1 MTEAASVYG
10 EALYA
15 LAKDENKSDTM
26 LVQLKA
32 LDESFASEPDFLRLL
47 SAPNLSKIERKEI
60 LDTCFKDKLEPYV
73 LNFLKILMEKGYIR
87 QFSSCVQVF
96 CERFNEDHGI
106 MPVSAVT
113 AVPMTQSQKE
123 KLTAKLAAITGKQ
136 IELTNTVDPT
146 CIGGVRLDYDGKRVD
161 DTIMH
166 RLDAMSNMLKNT
178 IL

>member
-15 LAKDENKSDTM
+15 LAKDENKSDLM
-26 LVQLKA
+26 LQQLKA
-32 LDESFASEPDFLRLL
+32 LDESFAAEPDFLRLL

-60 LDTCFKDKLEPYV
+60 LDTCFKGKAEPYL

-87 QFSSCVQVF
+87 QFSSCVQFF
-96 CERFNEDHGI
+96 CQRYNEDHGI

-113 AVPMTQSQKE
+113 AVPMTDSQKE
-123 KLTAKLAAITGKQ
+123 KLSAKLAGITGKQ
-136 IELTNTVDPT
+136 IELTNTIDPA

-161 DTIMH
+161 DTIIH
-166 RLDAMSNMLKNT
+166 RLDAVSSMLKNT

>member
-15 LAKDENKSDTM
+15 LAKDENKSDMM

-161 DTIMH
+161 DTIIH

>member
-15 LAKDENKSDTM
+15 LAKDENKSDMM
-26 LVQLKA
+26 LSQLKT
-32 LDESFASEPDFLRLL
+32 LDECFAAEPDFLRLL

-60 LDTCFKDKLEPYV
+60 LDTCFKGKAEPYL

-96 CERFNEDHGI
+96 RDRYNEDHGI
-106 MPVSAVT
+106 MTVSAVT
-113 AVPMTQSQKE
+113 AVPMTDIQKN
-123 KLTAKLAAITGKQ
+123 KLASKLSGITGKQ
-136 IELTNTVDPT
+136 IELINTIDPA

-161 DTIMH
+161 DTIIH
-166 RLDAMSNMLKNT
+166 RLDAMSSMLRNT

>member
-15 LAKDENKSDTM
+15 LAKDEQKSDIM
-26 LVQLKA
+26 LKQLKV
-32 LDESFASEPDFLRLL
+32 LNECFKEEPDFLRLL
-47 SAPNLSKIERKEI
+47 STPDLSKIERKEI
-60 LDTCFKDKLEPYV
+60 LDNCFKGKTEPYL

-96 CERFNEDHGI
+96 CEQYNTDHGI
-106 MPVSAVT
+106 MPVSVLT
-113 AVPMTQSQKE
+113 AVPMSDSQKN
-123 KLTAKLAAITGKQ
+123 KLAAKLAEITGKQ
-136 IELTNTVDPT
+136 IELTNTIDPA

-161 DTIMH
+161 DTIIH
-166 RLDAMSNMLKNT
+166 RLDAVSSMLKNT

>member
-15 LAKDENKSDTM
+15 LAKDENKSDLM
-26 LVQLKA
+26 LRQLKV
-32 LDESFASEPDFLRLL
+32 LDESFAAEPDFLRLL
-47 SAPNLSKIERKEI
+47 SAPNLSKIERREI
-60 LDTCFKDKLEPYV
+60 LDACLKGKAEPYL

-87 QFSSCVQVF
+87 QFSNCVKVF
-96 CERFNEDHGI
+96 CERYNEDHGI

-113 AVPMTQSQKE
+113 AVPMSDSQKE
-123 KLTAKLAAITGKQ
+123 KLAAKLAGITGKQ
-136 IELTNTVDPT
+136 IELTNTIDPA

-161 DTIMH
+161 DTIIH
-166 RLDAMSNMLKNT
+166 RLDAVSSMLKNT

>member
-15 LAKDENKSDTM
+15 LAKDENKSDVM
-26 LVQLKA
+26 LRQLKA
-32 LDESFASEPDFLRLL
+32 LDESFAAEPDFLRLL

-60 LDTCFKDKLEPYV
+60 LDNCFKGKADTYL

-87 QFSSCVQVF
+87 QFSSCVKVF
-96 CERFNEDHGI
+96 CERYNEEHGI

-113 AVPMTQSQKE
+113 AVPLSDSQKE
-123 KLTAKLAAITGKQ
+123 KLTAKLAGITGKQ
-136 IELTNTVDPT
+136 IELINTIDPA

-161 DTIMH
+161 DTIIH
-166 RLDAMSNMLKNT
+166 RLDAVSNMLKNT

>member
-15 LAKDENKSDTM
+15 LAKDENKSD
-26 LVQLKA
+26 LILDQLKV
-32 LDESFASEPDFLRLL
+32 LNESFAAEPDFLRLL

-60 LDTCFKDKLEPYV
+60 LDTCFKGKAEPYL

-87 QFSSCVQVF
+87 QFGSCVQVF
-96 CERFNEDHGI
+96 CEHYNEDHGI

-113 AVPMTQSQKE
+113 AVPMSDIQKD
-123 KLTAKLAAITGKQ
+123 KLAAKLAKITGKQ
-136 IELTNTVDPT
+136 IELTNTIDPA

-161 DTIMH
+161 DTIIH
-166 RLDAMSNMLKNT
+166 RLDAVSSMLKNT

>member
-1 MTEAASVYG
+1 MTQAASVYG

-15 LAKDENKSDTM
+15 LAKDENKSDVM
-26 LVQLKA
+26 LRQLKT
-32 LDESFASEPDFLRLL
+32 LDECFAAEPDFLRLL

-60 LDTCFKDKLEPYV
+60 LDTCFKDKAEPYL

-87 QFSSCVQVF
+87 QFSGCVQVF
-96 CERFNEDHGI
+96 CEHYNEDHGI

-113 AVPMTQSQKE
+113 AVPMTEDQKK
-123 KLTAKLAAITGKQ
+123 KLAAKLAGITGKQ
-136 IELTNTVDPT
+136 IELTNTIDPS

-161 DTIMH
+161 DTVAY
-166 RLDAMSNMLKNT
+166 RLDAMSSMLRNT

>member
-15 LAKDENKSDTM
+15 LAKDENKSDMM
-26 LVQLKA
+26 LKQLKV
-32 LDESFASEPDFLRLL
+32 LDESFAAEPNFLRLL

-60 LDTCFKDKLEPYV
+60 LDTCFKGKTDPYL

-96 CERFNEDHGI
+96 RERFNEDHGI
-106 MPVSAVT
+106 MAVSAVT
-113 AVPMTQSQKE
+113 AVPMSDSQKE
-123 KLTAKLAAITGKQ
+123 KLSAKLAGITGKQ
-136 IELTNTVDPT
+136 IELTNTIDPA

-161 DTIMH
+161 DTIIH
-166 RLDAMSNMLKNT
+166 RLDAVSSMLKNT

>member
-15 LAKDENKSDTM
+15 LAKDENKSDMM
-26 LVQLKA
+26 LAQLKA
-32 LDESFASEPDFLRLL
+32 LDESFAAEPDFLRLM

-60 LDTCFKDKLEPYV
+60 LDTCFKGKTDVYL

-96 CERFNEDHGI
+96 RDLYNEDHGI
-106 MPVSAVT
+106 MSVSAVT
-113 AVPMTQSQKE
+113 AVPMSDAQK
-123 KLTAKLAAITGKQ
+123 AKLVSKLSGITGKQ
-136 IELTNTVDPT
+136 IELINTIDPA

-161 DTIMH
+161 DTIIH

>member
-15 LAKDENKSDTM
+15 LAKDENMSDMM
-26 LVQLKA
+26 LSQLKA
-32 LDESFASEPDFLRLL
+32 LDESFAAEPDFLRLL
-47 SAPNLSKIERKEI
+47 STPNLSKIERKEI
-60 LDTCFKDKLEPYV
+60 LDSCFKGKAEPYL

-87 QFSSCVQVF
+87 QFSNCVQVF
-96 CERFNEDHGI
+96 RELYNEDNGI

-113 AVPMTQSQKE
+113 AVHMTESQKD
-123 KLTAKLAAITGKQ
+123 KLSAKLAGITGKK
-136 IELTNTVDPT
+136 IELTNLIDPA

>member
-15 LAKDENKSDTM
+15 LAKDENKSDMM
-26 LVQLKA
+26 LMQLKA
-32 LDESFASEPDFLRLL
+32 LNESFAAEPDFLRLM

-60 LDTCFKDKLEPYV
+60 LDTCFKDKVEPYL

-87 QFSSCVQVF
+87 QFGSCVQVF
-96 CERFNEDHGI
+96 RERYNEDRGI
-106 MPVSAVT
+106 MAVSAVT
-113 AVPMTQSQKE
+113 AVPMSDSQKE
-123 KLTAKLAAITGKQ
+123 KLAAKLAGITGKQ
-136 IELTNTVDPT
+136 IDLINTIDPA

-161 DTIMH
+161 DTIIH
-166 RLDAMSNMLKNT
+166 RLDAVSSMLKNT

>member
-15 LAKDENKSDTM
+15 LAKDENKSDMM
-26 LVQLKA
+26 LGQLKA
-32 LDESFASEPDFLRLL
+32 LNESFNQEPDFLRLL
-47 SAPNLSKIERKEI
+47 IAPNLSKIERKGI
-60 LDTCFKDKLEPYV
+60 LDTCFKGKADPYL

-96 CERFNEDHGI
+96 CELYNEDHGI

-113 AVPMTQSQKE
+113 AIPLTDSQKE
-123 KLTAKLAAITGKQ
+123 KLAAKLAKITGKQ
-136 IELTNTVDPT
+136 IELINTIDPA
-146 CIGGVRLDYDGKRVD
+146 CIGGIRLDYDGKRVD
-161 DTIMH
+161 DTIIH
-166 RLDAMSNMLKNT
+166 RLDAMSSMLKNT

>member
-15 LAKDENKSDTM
+15 LAKDENKSGM
-26 LVQLKA
+26 ILKQLKV
-32 LDESFASEPDFLRLL
+32 LEECFAAEPDFLRLL
-47 SAPNLSKIERKEI
+47 SAPNLSKVERKEI
-60 LDTCFKDKLEPYV
+60 LDACFKGKADPYL

-87 QFSSCVQVF
+87 QFGGCVRVF
-96 CERFNEDHGI
+96 CERYNEEHGI

-113 AVPMTQSQKE
+113 AVPMTDAQKE
-123 KLTAKLAAITGKQ
+123 KLSAKLAGITGKQ
-136 IELTNTVDPT
+136 IELTNTIDPT

-161 DTIMH
+161 DTLIH
-166 RLDAMSNMLKNT
+166 RLDAVSAMLKNT

>member
-15 LAKDENKSDTM
+15 LAKDENKSDVM
-26 LVQLKA
+26 LAQLKV
-32 LDESFASEPDFLRLL
+32 LDESFAKEPDFLRLL
-47 SAPNLSKIERKEI
+47 SAPNLSKIERKDI
-60 LDTCFKDKLEPYV
+60 LDTCFKGKTEPYL

-87 QFSSCVQVF
+87 QFSNCVQVF
-96 CERFNEDHGI
+96 RELYNEDHGI
-106 MPVSAVT
+106 MLVSAVT
-113 AVPMTQSQKE
+113 AVPMSDSQKD
-123 KLTAKLAAITGKQ
+123 KLASKLVGITGKQ
-136 IELTNTVDPT
+136 IELINTIDPA

-161 DTIMH
+161 DTIIH

>member
-15 LAKDENKSDTM
+15 LAKDENKSNMM

-136 IELTNTVDPT
+136 TELTNTVDPT

-161 DTIMH
+161 DTIIH

>member
-10 EALYA
+10 EALYV
-15 LAKDENKSDTM
+15 LAKDEDKSDM
-26 LVQLKA
+26 LLAQLKM
-32 LDESFASEPDFLRLL
+32 LIESFAAEPDFLRLL

-113 AVPMTQSQKE
+113 AVPMTQGQKE

-161 DTIMH
+161 DTIIH
-166 RLDAMSNMLKNT
+166 RLDAVSSMLKNT